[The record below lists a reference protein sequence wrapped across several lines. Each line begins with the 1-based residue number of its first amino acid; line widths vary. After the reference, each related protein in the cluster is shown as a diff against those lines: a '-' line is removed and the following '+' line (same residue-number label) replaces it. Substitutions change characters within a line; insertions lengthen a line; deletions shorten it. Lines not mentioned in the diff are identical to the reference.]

1 MLKHPMVLFS
11 SRLILAVFLAF
22 VFHLALLHNADLPL
36 FENKIRAS
44 YFINTLL
51 TIGIVFL
58 VFILKEKYANQIG
71 FLFLGTSFLKFA
83 VFFIVFYGSYKA
95 SGSID
100 TLEFFAF
107 FTPYSICLVL
117 ETIYLSKWLN
127 EM

>member
-22 VFHLALLHNADLPL
+22 AFHLALLHNADLPL

-58 VFILKEKYANQIG
+58 VFVLKEKYANQIG
-71 FLFLGTSFLKFA
+71 FLFLGSSLIKFLI
-83 VFFIVFYGSYKA
+83 FFIVFHGYYKA
-95 SGSID
+95 DGNID
-100 TLEFFAF
+100 TLEFLAF
-107 FTPYSICLVL
+107 FIPYSVCLVL

-127 EM
+127 KM